1 MAQSLH
7 KIYIHLIFHIKND
20 GTPIREDDQERVHS
34 YIGQLVN
41 ATGCAVVR
49 VGGTADHV
57 HILFLLSKDASI
69 SYVVEEVKRN
79 SSRWL
84 KSVEYY
90 YRVFAWQGGYAAFSV
105 SRSMVDKTIDYI
117 SNQREHHKKW
127 TFAEEYIEFLKLYDV
142 DYNEEYVLK
151 D

>member
-1 MAQSLH
+1 MPQSLQ

-20 GTPIREDDQERVHS
+20 GTPIREGDLGRAHS

-41 ATGCAVVR
+41 STGCGVVR

-57 HILFLLSKDASI
+57 HILFLMSKDATI
-69 SYVVEEVKRN
+69 SHVVEEVKRN

-84 KSVEYY
+84 KSVDYY

-117 SNQREHHKKW
+117 ANQLDHHKKR